1 MNKQQA
7 IKAVNAAQQF
17 IPPVLFNSIV
27 GTDAVKM
34 MLGIGNAWDLFDA
47 PRNQLENTDLALAQR
62 A

>member
-7 IKAVNAAQQF
+7 IKFINAVNAAQQF

-47 PRNQLENTDLALAQR
+47 PRKSN
-62 A
+62 